1 MCNDFLRFVFN
12 QISFSRFTAHLTT
25 FITLGLIENM
35 LQIFDMIPTWV
46 WILTTVVLALIIA
59 EDQARISLNNLEA
72 KIDRRTVTCW
82 DRKVKRK
89 QEHLKSV
96 PQAVLNNPAALHH
109 QRCSIH
115 VPNYKASGR
124 SADHFT
130 HLVRYLAYFSGT
142 PGEGYFSGTPGEGY
156 FDCLAEGGHQLP
168 QIDDRIAFAAG
179 ERACDL
185 KRGSLSVEI
194 SMEHEYN
201 GLVLA
206 RLLVMRLDTTDVNRA
221 VLILETLQWLSEGTG
236 KEMPFT
242 QWPVFLLPKT
252 SSAAFLVYGAE
263 FLVKASHALRVEE
276 GKVDDDGFVVL
287 SPVHEVAA

>member
-1 MCNDFLRFVFN
+1 
-12 QISFSRFTAHLTT
+12 
-25 FITLGLIENM
+25 M

-46 WILTTVVLALIIA
+46 WILTTVVLGLIIA

-82 DRKVKRK
+82 ERKVKRN
-89 QEHLKSV
+89 QEHLKLV
-96 PQAVLNNPAALHH
+96 PQAVLNDPAALHH

-115 VPNYKASGR
+115 VPNYTASGR
-124 SADHFT
+124 SADQFT
-130 HLVRYLAYFSGT
+130 HLVRYLA
-142 PGEGYFSGTPGEGY
+142 YFSGTPGEGY

-179 ERACDL
+179 ERVCDL
-185 KRGSLSVEI
+185 KRGITSVEI
-194 SMEHEYN
+194 SMEHEFN
-201 GLVLA
+201 GMVLA

-236 KEMPFT
+236 KDMPFT
-242 QWPVFLLPKT
+242 ERPVFLLPKT
-252 SSAAFLVYGAE
+252 SSAASLVYGAE

-276 GKVDDDGFVVL
+276 EKLDDDGFVVL
-287 SPVHEVAA
+287 SAMDEVAA